1 MKNQNLIL
9 ATNTNGEKITIQTI
23 EEWIEKENKKEL
35 ANFFFDRFYVRYLK
49 PFEFEDDEF
58 TKSYKNGFAIM
69 TSCCLLIETFVSYT
83 ELEFKDTNFKS
94 ERCFGYFFLKHKE
107 FNCFAKGGLEINK
120 YKKLTTKKLNNK
132 GIPQDFYK
140 NIRCGILHNGET
152 KNNWKILR
160 NGKLFDEENKSINS
174 TKFLNNL
181 KIVINKFQ
189 KDLIDSDFNE
199 SEIWKTYKLRL
210 KFLIEKSHSE

>member
-1 MKNQNLIL
+1 MVI
-9 ATNTNGEKITIQTI
+9 
-23 EEWIEKENKKEL
+23 
-35 ANFFFDRFYVRYLK
+35 
-49 PFEFEDDEF
+49 
-58 TKSYKNGFAIM
+58 
-69 TSCCLLIETFVSYT
+69 
-83 ELEFKDTNFKS
+83 
-94 ERCFGYFFLKHKE
+94 FFLKHKE
-107 FNCFAKGGLEINK
+107 FNCFTKGGLEIDK

-132 GIPQDFYK
+132 GIPSDFYK
-140 NIRCGILHNGET
+140 NVRCGILHNGET